1 MKIKKEVFS
10 YRQLEHLWLPQ
21 LKEALEKVPNDVF
34 FEKNGSALKRE
45 VTGLDAKLYKLLI
58 RQFGEDVEKDFSP
71 MIPENQFSVDFFL
84 PTRPG
89 VLIEVEKGK
98 LPRLELDLM
107 KILGSIHRS
116 PSEYGFG
123 CIIAPVNY
131 IKLNLAGKR
140 SPYQY
145 LTGNLLPLISPLL
158 DVKATDGTFLVR
170 DFLVIGYVD
179 PRGT

>member
-1 MKIKKEVFS
+1 MKIKNVFS
-10 YRQLEHLWLPQ
+10 YRHLEHKWLSQ
-21 LKEALEKVPNDVF
+21 LKDALEKVPEEVF
-34 FEKNGSALKRE
+34 FEKDSSPLKRE
-45 VTGLDAKLYKLLI
+45 VTGLDSKLYKLLI
-58 RQFGEDVEKDFSP
+58 RQFEEDVEKDFSP
-71 MIPENQFSVDFFL
+71 MVPENQFSVDFFIS
-84 PTRPG
+84 TEPG

-107 KILGSIHRS
+107 KILNSIHRA
-116 PSEYGFG
+116 PNQYGFG

-145 LTGNLLPLISPLL
+145 LTGNLIPLNSPLL
-158 DVKATDGTFLVR
+158 DIKARDGTFLVK